1 MALKGCQKLIKVE
14 ILEIFHS
21 RNFWEKYSYP
31 VPIYVA
37 TLDPE
42 VLSQTIPQ
50 ISTWFPTQN
59 LCDSDFFFSV
69 PQILKLSPP
78 NQPWNAGATLWH
90 LLSNPSWPKLKQLT
104 NWKAEPPLDLWITV
118 KKTTLKNYSKSFC
131 NARRVQRR
139 RLSEIFFLLFKNRR
153 LINRTD

>member
-14 ILEIFHS
+14 ILGIFHS
-21 RNFWEKYSYP
+21 GNFWEKYSYP

-50 ISTWFPTQN
+50 ISTWLPTQN
-59 LCDSDFFFSV
+59 LCDSDFFFSF

-78 NQPWNAGATLWH
+78 NQPWNA
-90 LLSNPSWPKLKQLT
+90 
-104 NWKAEPPLDLWITV
+104 EIT
-118 KKTTLKNYSKSFC
+118 
-131 NARRVQRR
+131 
-139 RLSEIFFLLFKNRR
+139 EIRGRHSDICLVTHHSQN
-153 LINRTD
+153 